1 MKKKVT
7 HNELW
12 AILTKREKIGMLTV
26 LLGAAFTLTIYGCW
40 LICEVFMGKT
50 VDYYWFFQLFTAGI
64 VTIMVGLQLVME
76 IRWKS
81 DGRLKKLI
89 EGN

>member
-7 HNELW
+7 YNQLW
-12 AILTKREKIGMLTV
+12 AILTKREKVGMLTV
-26 LLGAAFTLTIYGCW
+26 LLGAAFMLTIYACW
-40 LICEVFMGKT
+40 MIYDVFMGKI
-50 VDYYWFFQLFTAGI
+50 VDEYRSFQLFIAGVLVI
-64 VTIMVGLQLVME
+64 VIGLQLITE
-76 IRWKS
+76 IRWKV